1 VEAKVHASEPDTDI
15 GLWQSGGGSLP
26 CSQLSRAEKAGR
38 PVIIADDIIADDIMA
53 NDIKAGDIRKS
64 KGEPEA
70 RHFISQTNA
79 QSRNP
84 VPGQSGAPPG
94 REVTSWTF

>member
-1 VEAKVHASEPDTDI
+1 MRANLIRTLGFGNQAGCRS
-15 GLWQSGGGSLP
+15 

-38 PVIIADDIIADDIMA
+38 PVIIADDIMA
-53 NDIKAGDIRKS
+53 NDIMAGDIRKS